1 MEKIYYNIEKFEIIN
16 SQEEIIKNLEEAD
29 ILYDKLEFHKLHK
42 KNAQKVYEINF
53 IKKNNIIAKI
63 YVGIKEKTAC
73 IPYSSPFSN
82 IILKEDYKIETLDLV
97 VKSLIR
103 LKEDLNLQK
112 IKITLPPSIYDI
124 WSEEKIS
131 ILLNNN
137 FQIKYIDINNYFD
150 LRKDIN
156 QDRSVKKDY
165 NIALKNNLVLEK
177 SSLKEAYEIIK
188 QNREERGYPL
198 RMTLEHL
205 QEVEKKIVNEIRCY
219 IVKKDEEKL
228 ASAIIFEVSKEI
240 YQVIYWGNLEK
251 YKNQKPMAYL
261 ANELVKIFSRENISI
276 LDIGP
281 SSEYGEINQG
291 LYQFKKNLGCKSCLK
306 FSLEYKND

>member
-1 MEKIYYNIEKFEIIN
+1 MEKLYFDIENLEIVNAGNLIIN
-16 SQEEIIKNLEEAD
+16 HLENSD
-29 ILYDKLEFHKLHK
+29 ILYDKLEFHELHK
-42 KNAQKVYEINF
+42 KNAEKVYEINF

-63 YVGIKEKTAC
+63 YVGIKENTAC

-82 IILKEDYKIETLDLV
+82 IILKEEYKIETLDLV

-103 LKEDLNLQK
+103 LKKDLNLQK

-124 WSEEKIS
+124 WSEEKIN

-150 LRKDIN
+150 LRKNIN
-156 QDRSVKKDY
+156 QERSVKKDY

-188 QNREERGYPL
+188 QNRKERGYPL

-205 QEVEKKIVNEIRCY
+205 QEIEEKFLNEIICY
-219 IVKKDEEKL
+219 VVKKDDEKL
-228 ASAIIFEVSKEI
+228 ASAIIFKVSKDV
-240 YQVIYWGNLEK
+240 YQVIYWGNLER
-251 YKNQKPMAYL
+251 YKNQKPMVYL
-261 ANELVKIFSRENISI
+261 ANELIKTFSKENISI

-281 SSEYGEINQG
+281 SSEYGKINRG
-291 LYQFKKNLGCKSCLK
+291 LYQFKKNIGCRSCLK
-306 FSLEYKND
+306 FTLEYDE